1 MNVVFLSYLVCT
13 KLSASVFI
21 LFKDVEY
28 GDYLTPTT
36 TTTTTPTRRRPKVSL
51 VRIGLLEPSVYSRP
65 NPAVF
70 WSISS
75 LSIPM
80 IRYCCDIPECS
91 WIGAELILGFRLLI
105 TDKSSL

>member
-36 TTTTTPTRRRPKVSL
+36 TTTTPTRRRPKVSL
-51 VRIGLLEPSVYSRP
+51 VRIGLLEPSIYSSA

-80 IRYCCDIPECS
+80 I
-91 WIGAELILGFRLLI
+91 
-105 TDKSSL
+105 